1 MIIKKPTWHKIAAI
15 AQFLVDTKE
24 YEGGGDHSSKHIDI
38 LMNRI
43 EAMRELLTLI
53 LSVNEKED

>member
-1 MIIKKPTWHKIAAI
+1 MIIEKPIWHKIVAL

-24 YEGGGDHSSKHIDI
+24 YEGGGDHSPKHIAI
-38 LMNRI
+38 MLTRK
-43 EAMRELLTLI
+43 EVMRELITLI